1 MSSKIDASV
10 IMQAMTQA
18 AAAALK
24 KKWPAARTYAGHEFE
39 KFVLQMQQ
47 IEKLKDDKAITE
59 DEARFLARL
68 QQNAMMTVLLTLEGL
83 GMLAVESAV
92 NASIDAVRDLIN
104 TAIGWKVL

>member
-1 MSSKIDASV
+1 MASKIDATA
-10 IMQAMTQA
+10 ITQVMIKA
-18 AAAALK
+18 ATVALK
-24 KKWPAARTYAGHEFE
+24 KKWPAARRYVEHEFE
-39 KFVLQMQQ
+39 KFVLQMRH
-47 IEKLKDDKAITE
+47 IEKLKDARTITE

-68 QQNAMMTVLLTLEGL
+68 QQNAMKTVLLTLEGL

>member
-1 MSSKIDASV
+1 MATKIDASV
-10 IMQAMTQA
+10 IMQAMIKA
-18 AAAALK
+18 ATGALK
-24 KKWPAARTYAGHEFE
+24 KKWPAARTYAEHEFE
-39 KFVLQMQQ
+39 KFVLQMRH
-47 IEKLKDDKAITE
+47 IEKLKEAGAISE

-68 QQNAMMTVLLTLEGL
+68 QQNAMKTVLLTLEGL